1 MVAQKTVASSRES
14 YGRALLA
21 MAEEHPDIVVLGGD
35 LNVSVFTH
43 LWRDKYP
50 ERFFDFGPAEQNIIV
65 VAAGLAASGK
75 IPFVSTF
82 AVFGVG
88 RPFDQLRVLVSQPNL
103 NLKLVC
109 THAGILTGE
118 DGMSA
123 HSIEDLALTCSLANF
138 NVVVPA
144 DAEEAAQ
151 ATRVAAETEGP
162 FYIRLPRAATPVV
175 HDQSHRFILGRS
187 RVMREGQ
194 DLTFIATGVM
204 VSVSLDAAELLAQS
218 GVQARV
224 VNMATLKPTD
234 EETILAAARETG
246 AIVTAEEHY
255 IHGGLGSIVAQ
266 VVTRGHP
273 VPMEMVALQGY
284 SQSGK
289 AEELMARNGL
299 SPENLRAAAETVLRR
314 KKPGKKAG

>member
-1 MVAQKTVASSRES
+1 MVAQKTTDSTREA
-14 YGRALLA
+14 YGRTLLEL
-21 MAEEHPDIVVLGGD
+21 AEDFPGIVVLGGD

-50 ERFFDFGPAEQNIIV
+50 ERFFDFGPAEQNMIGV
-65 VAAGLAASGK
+65 GAGLAASGK

-88 RPFDQLRVLVSQPNL
+88 RPFDQLRVLVSQPHL

-123 HSIEDLALTCSLANF
+123 HGIEDLALACSLAGF
-138 NVVVPA
+138 RVIVPS
-144 DAEEAAQ
+144 DAEETSQAVRMAAQ
-151 ATRVAAETEGP
+151 TQGP
-162 FYIRLPRAATPVV
+162 FYIRLSRAATPVI
-175 HDQSHRFILGRS
+175 HDSSYRFERDRAEVIRPGS
-187 RVMREGQ
+187 
-194 DLTFIATGVM
+194 DLTIIATGAM
-204 VSVSLDAAELLAQS
+204 VSISLDAAELLVES

-224 VNMATLKPTD
+224 INMHTLKPAD
-234 EETILAAARETG
+234 EDTILAAARETG

-255 IHGGLGSIVAQ
+255 IHGGLASIVAQ
-266 VVTRGHP
+266 VVGQGHP
-273 VPMEMVALQGY
+273 VPMEIVALRSY
-284 SQSGK
+284 SASGK

-299 SPENLRAAAETVLRR
+299 SSDSIQTAAQAVLKR
-314 KKPGKKAG
+314 KGR